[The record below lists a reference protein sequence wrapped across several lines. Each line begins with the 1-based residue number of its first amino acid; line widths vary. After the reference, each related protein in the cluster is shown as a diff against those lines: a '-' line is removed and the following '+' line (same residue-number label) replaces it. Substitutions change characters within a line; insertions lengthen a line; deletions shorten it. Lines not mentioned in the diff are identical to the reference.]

1 MSTIDELRLRAVP
14 VPDPEGAARCDVRH
28 DVPAVVFSTGGYT
41 GNVYHEFNDGI
52 IPLYITAR
60 RYNRKV
66 VFVMLE
72 YHDWWMTKYGHIV
85 EQLSDFPPVDFSN
98 DPHALLPGGRRRPAH
113 PRRARHRR
121 GTDAGKPGHTG
132 LPAHARR
139 RAPRPHQRD
148 HRGGEC
154 RATSLTGGGGTS
166 EERRHGAARGR

>member
-1 MSTIDELRLRAVP
+1 MSTIDELRLRAL
-14 VPDPEGAARCDVRH
+14 PDTEGAARCDVRH

-85 EQLSDFPPVDFSN
+85 EQLSDFPLVGRLLQRH
-98 DPHALLPGGRRRPAH
+98 PHARIACFPKKNHVDLVSS
-113 PRRARHRR
+113 RA
-121 GTDAGKPGHTG
+121 
-132 LPAHARR
+132 
-139 RAPRPHQRD
+139 
-148 HRGGEC
+148 
-154 RATSLTGGGGTS
+154 
-166 EERRHGAARGR
+166 AACSNRIA